1 MSVSWVKLSLGVVGQ
16 IMPQVQ
22 VARRVLSCCIAPI
35 RRNYPRQSR
44 RRSIGKPVLDEIILL
59 DSERAVRYTGSAL
72 HRFETTA
79 VNGVEMVVHIK
90 RWLVVLLIYLFILLL
105 HLFEFD
111 GGFEEGSIR
120 LSSTFSHS
128 VRVNL

>member
-22 VARRVLSCCIAPI
+22 VARRVLSCIAPI
-35 RRNYPRQSR
+35 RRNYPRESR

-79 VNGVEMVVHIK
+79 VNGCAYHAFVGSFT
-90 RWLVVLLIYLFILLL
+90 YLFIDPSLASL
-105 HLFEFD
+105 
-111 GGFEEGSIR
+111 
-120 LSSTFSHS
+120 
-128 VRVNL
+128 

>member
-1 MSVSWVKLSLGVVGQ
+1 MSESWVKLSLGVVGQ

-22 VARRVLSCCIAPI
+22 VARRVLSCIAPI

-72 HRFETTA
+72 HRFETTS
-79 VNGVEMVVHIK
+79 VNGVEMVVHINK
-90 RWLVVLLIYLFILLL
+90 
-105 HLFEFD
+105 
-111 GGFEEGSIR
+111 
-120 LSSTFSHS
+120 
-128 VRVNL
+128 

>member
-22 VARRVLSCCIAPI
+22 VARRVLSCIAPI

-59 DSERAVRYTGSAL
+59 DSERAVRSSYRIRPSSVRDDCGKWRGNGCAFPALVGS
-72 HRFETTA
+72 FS
-79 VNGVEMVVHIK
+79 
-90 RWLVVLLIYLFILLL
+90 YLFIDPSLASL
-105 HLFEFD
+105 
-111 GGFEEGSIR
+111 
-120 LSSTFSHS
+120 
-128 VRVNL
+128 